1 MQPPAILKR
10 ALAVIYNSD
19 RLFNPLVVVLA
30 VLLPVVLTFFTWRT
44 TLDAVKQDARIRF
57 EFKTNQMTEAISGH
71 LLDHEQVLRG
81 AAGLVAASR
90 SVDRDQ
96 WRAYF
101 ESLKIDAYHPGM
113 QGLGF
118 AKHIAPKEKETHIRA
133 VRAEGFPD
141 YTIQP
146 EGERPEYAPI
156 VYLEPFS
163 GRNLRAFGYDMYS
176 EPVRRAAMDQARDTG
191 GTALSGKATLIQEID
206 TDVQAGFL
214 MYAPLYQRN
223 RDLVTVAQR
232 RAALLGYVYGAFR
245 MDDFIRGILGE
256 AQEIALTIHDGV
268 YGGEATLLYD
278 SSRGRAGSGQRADSL
293 FTMSDSI
300 IFRGHIW
307 TLHMNSL
314 PLFEATIDKD
324 KPRLV
329 LFGGIAID
337 LLFFAVIWSLWRTR
351 ARALRLAQSM
361 TAKVR
366 ERQAEAQA
374 MNDASPLGV
383 FRTDTAGNFIYVNH
397 MYENFSGRSAA
408 EASSS
413 GWARAIHPDD
423 RERVVREWGDAA
435 RNNKPY
441 ASTHRFLRPDGSV
454 IWASVKA
461 AAIRGENKLLGYTG
475 SVEDIT
481 QRRENMEALRESR
494 EQLSLALDGSNL
506 ALFDWDLGTGQVHLS
521 ERWQEILGGASRP
534 TVTTIDELQAL
545 VHPEDL
551 PTLQKQL
558 YEVLRGTTQFYQV
571 EHRVKCLNGEWK
583 WILSRAKVAERDG
596 AGRAAR
602 VTGTNADIS
611 AGKEIERLKNEFI
624 ATVSHEL
631 RSPLTSIIGALSL
644 IKEDSAK
651 LSGESAVFLDM
662 AYENS
667 ERLASLI
674 NDFLDL
680 EKVGSGQMEFRIESI
695 GIAPFLEKAVN
706 INAAYAEKFDVR
718 FELQRPLPDAKVRAD
733 TNRLLQVMTNLMS
746 NAAKF
751 SPKGAVVGI
760 AAELR
765 NASLRVS
772 VRDRGPGVPPEFYSR
787 IFEKFAQADSA
798 NTRQKGGTG
807 LGLSIS
813 KVIVEKM
820 GGRIGFDSAP
830 GQGATF
836 YFDLPLG

>member
-1 MQPPAILKR
+1 MQSPAILKR
-10 ALAVIYNSD
+10 ALAVIYNPD

-30 VLLPVVLTFFTWRT
+30 LLLPVVLTFFAWRA
-44 TLDAVKQDARIRF
+44 TLDAAMQDARIRF
-57 EFKTNQMTEAISGH
+57 EFKTNQMTAAISDR
-71 LLDHEQVLRG
+71 LLAYEQALRG
-81 AAGLVAASR
+81 AAGLIAASR
-90 SVDRDQ
+90 SVDRDE

-101 ESLKIDAYHPGM
+101 ESLKIDAYYPGM

-118 AKHIAPKEKETHIRA
+118 VKHIASEEKETHIRA
-133 VRAEGFPD
+133 VRTEGFSG
-141 YTIQP
+141 YTIHP
-146 EGERPEYAPI
+146 EGERSEYAPI

-191 GTALSGKATLIQEID
+191 GTALSGKTTLIQEID

-214 MYAPLYQRN
+214 MYAPLYQRS
-223 RDLVTVAQR
+223 RDLVTVEQR

-245 MDDFIRGILGE
+245 MDDFIRSILDE
-256 AQEIALTIHDGV
+256 AQEIALVIHDGV
-268 YGGEATLLYD
+268 YAGEATLLHD
-278 SSRGRAGSGQRADSL
+278 SSRGGAGSGPRAESL
-293 FTMSDSI
+293 FTMSNSI
-300 IFRGHIW
+300 IFRDHIW
-307 TLHMNSL
+307 TVHMNSL
-314 PLFEATIDKD
+314 PRFEATIDND

-351 ARALRLAQSM
+351 ARALRLARAM
-361 TAKVR
+361 TAEVR
-366 ERQAEAQA
+366 ARQAEAQA
-374 MNDASPLGV
+374 MNDASPLGA
-383 FRTDTAGNFIYVNH
+383 FRTDAAGNCVYVNR
-397 MYENFSGRSAA
+397 MYENLSGLSAA
-408 EASSS
+408 EAAGS

-423 RERVVREWGDAA
+423 RERVFREWEDAA

-454 IWASVKA
+454 IWTSVKA
-461 AAIRGENKLLGYTG
+461 AAIREESKLLGYTG

-481 QRRENMEALRESR
+481 ERRQNMEALRESR

-506 ALFDWDLGTGQVHLS
+506 ALFDWDLDTGQVHLS
-521 ERWQEILGGASRP
+521 VRWQEILGGASRP
-534 TVTTIDELQAL
+534 TVTTIDGLQAL

-551 PTLQKQL
+551 PTLQKKL
-558 YEVLRGTTQFYQV
+558 YEVLKGSTQFYQV

-596 AGRAAR
+596 AGRALR

-631 RSPLTSIIGALSL
+631 RTPLTGIIGALSL
-644 IKEDSAK
+644 IKEDSAQ
-651 LSGESAVFLDM
+651 LSGESAMFLDM

-674 NDFLDL
+674 NDFLNL
-680 EKVGSGQMEFRIESI
+680 EKIESGQMEFRIEPI
-695 GIAPFLEKAVN
+695 EIAPFLEKAVN

-733 TNRLLQVMTNLMS
+733 TDRLLQVMTNLMS
-746 NAAKF
+746 NAVKF
-751 SPKGAVVGI
+751 SPKGAAVGI

-765 NASLRVS
+765 NSSLRVS
-772 VRDRGPGVPPEFYSR
+772 VRDRGPGVPPEFHSR
-787 IFEKFAQADSA
+787 IFGRFAQADSSD
-798 NTRQKGGTG
+798 TRQKGGTG

-836 YFDLPLG
+836 YFDLPLV